1 MGQIVDVTSTPW
13 IDSGDAP
20 PLALDRDK
28 RDIISQGIADP
39 LVDYD
44 IVPLT
49 YTNSRW
55 SAFFY
60 RAAEADL
67 KHVLPKCLDLEEVLS
82 AAVSGHRR
90 RQTSRAA
97 ALARRVHAHR
107 RHLTMCNGGQLQ
119 L

>member
-1 MGQIVDVTSTPW
+1 MAQHLNVTSVPW

-28 RDIISQGIADP
+28 RDIISQGVADP

-60 RAAEADL
+60 RCDEKDL
-67 KHVLPKCLDLEEVLS
+67 RRVLPKSLELEDDVVEREDEIALEI
-82 AAVSGHRR
+82 AE
-90 RQTSRAA
+90 RAE
-97 ALARRVHAHR
+97 
-107 RHLTMCNGGQLQ
+107 NPS
-119 L
+119 